1 MRTIA
6 SWARNVLPVAAIAA
20 AAAAAPRAQTND
32 VGFLLARIGARVA
45 DYYKRVQNI
54 VCMEK
59 STVQPISMYFSSDG
73 FARITESELR
83 VESDALTDGDTPSEA
98 NIVRRILRVNG
109 RPPRDKDK
117 TDRAGCTDP
126 NPLSPEPLAFLLPAN
141 QHEYKFSSAGFGK
154 GKDSRLLM
162 IDFVSPGTGKPGKLI
177 EDPNGHE
184 DCFDWSVSTTTK
196 GRVWIDATTYDI
208 VRLEEHFAGPVTLS
222 VANDLQRKHNLPNW
236 IVVDRYD
243 RTIRLKVNRFKEP
256 DEDML
261 LPESIE
267 TLILV
272 RSGLQSTRRQ
282 QQFSDYR
289 RFLTGGRIVKN

>member
-6 SWARNVLPVAAIAA
+6 SWARSLSIVAALAA
-20 AAAAAPRAQTND
+20 SARAPRAQSTD
-32 VGFLLARIGARVA
+32 VAFLLARIGERVA

-59 STVQPISMYFSSDG
+59 STVQPISMYFSVDG
-73 FARITESELR
+73 FARVTESELR
-83 VESDALTDGDTPSEA
+83 VESDSLGDGDTPSEA
-98 NIVRRILRVNG
+98 NVVRRILKVNG
-109 RPPRDKDK
+109 RAPREKDK

-126 NPLSPEPLAFLLPAN
+126 NPLSPEPLAFLLPSN
-141 QHEYKFSSAGFGK
+141 QHEYKFTSAGFGK
-154 GKDSRLLM
+154 GKDSQLLM
-162 IDFVSPGTGKPGKLI
+162 IDFVSPGTGKPGKLV
-177 EDPNGHE
+177 EDPNGHN

-196 GRVWIDATTYDI
+196 GRVWIDGTTHDV

-222 VANDLQRKHNLPNW
+222 VSNELQRKHNLPNW
-236 IVVDRYD
+236 IVVERYD

-272 RSGLQSTRRQ
+272 RSALQSTRRY
-282 QQFSDYR
+282 QQFSEYR